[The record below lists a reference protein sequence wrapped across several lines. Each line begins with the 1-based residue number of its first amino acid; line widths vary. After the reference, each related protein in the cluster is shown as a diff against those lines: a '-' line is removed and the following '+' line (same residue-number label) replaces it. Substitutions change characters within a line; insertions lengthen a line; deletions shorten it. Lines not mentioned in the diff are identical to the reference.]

1 MAGKT
6 FPGIGD
12 LKDESPPLD
21 PADAA
26 DSAGSQAYS
35 GPTVVDDAKVEQGLQ
50 KLRSLDAP
58 PGPLTGIHQA
68 VTDAL
73 EDPGRAAP
81 RIPIDL
87 QPTGPISVAPNR
99 GTAVGRSVSEPVSS
113 QQNTP
118 VFDDRHLRGTMF
130 GHSVHLPDIELA
142 IEAKKQEEISKALA
156 VVDRGQPTSHEVAI
170 FEPAPYPRHATPLGK
185 TPYPQAKRFRSTPY
199 DLRTTIGRKKV
210 LTRFGLAA
218 VALALVAGAALLWL
232 RANGDDP
239 DSSPRPAPAAAAPAA
254 RPVEAAP
261 VAPPAPPAPA
271 TADSP
276 AVAPAPAATTAPKAV
291 PPTGPHA
298 ASHTADEAETAGPA
312 RSQPEALA
320 PAPVRHTHPTTRA
333 ERRHPASKAE
343 DGQAGSADEAPAPAK
358 TTRKR
363 PVEED
368 PDATMAPTIE

>member
-113 QQNTP
+113 QQSTP
-118 VFDDRHLRGTMF
+118 AFDDRHLRGTMF
-130 GHSVHLPDIELA
+130 GHSVHLPELELA
-142 IEAKKQEEISKALA
+142 IEAKRQEETSKALA
-156 VVDRGQPTSHEVAI
+156 VVSRGQPTSHEVAI
-170 FEPAPYPRHATPLGK
+170 FEPAPYPRHATPHGK

-199 DLRTTIGRKKV
+199 DLRTPKGRKKV
-210 LTRFGLAA
+210 LVRIGLAA

-232 RANGDDP
+232 HANADEG
-239 DSSPRPAPAAAAPAA
+239 DSSPRQAATPLPPPIEAPA
-254 RPVEAAP
+254 
-261 VAPPAPPAPA
+261 VAPPAPPAASA
-271 TADSP
+271 TAGGNEVVARP
-276 AVAPAPAATTAPKAV
+276 AAARTVAPKTTPRPADEEAGPSAPSGSVAEAV
-291 PPTGPHA
+291 PPGP
-298 ASHTADEAETAGPA
+298 P
-312 RSQPEALA
+312 
-320 PAPVRHTHPTTRA
+320 RHTRA
-333 ERRHPASKAE
+333 AARPERHHGAPASKAD
-343 DGQAGSADEAPAPAK
+343 DGAGDKSDESPAPAPAK
-358 TTRKR
+358 TTRAKR
-363 PVEED
+363 PIEED